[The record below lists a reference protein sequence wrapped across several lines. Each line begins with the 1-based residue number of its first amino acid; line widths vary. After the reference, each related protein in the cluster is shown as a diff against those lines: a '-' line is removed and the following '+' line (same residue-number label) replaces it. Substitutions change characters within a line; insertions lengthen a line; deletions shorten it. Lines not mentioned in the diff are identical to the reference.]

1 MALSKLQFAYAL
13 STILYLHT
21 LTCVLLFLDM
31 PCPTAT
37 RWKLHCRAS
46 WAIQPPGALASHLSK
61 STTTPAWLVPWFQLS
76 TCYSSAAIRWDRL
89 GLLEVALAPFTPSR
103 SENGTALAPRK
114 VASYKNAVESTIQ
127 QLTKLSTGKEHSAF
141 QGGRTN
147 VINLYKSS

>member
-1 MALSKLQFAYAL
+1 MKVALPRLVSH
-13 STILYLHT
+13 STPGSAGKPPQQIHDNRSM
-21 LTCVLLFLDM
+21 TC
-31 PCPTAT
+31 P
-37 RWKLHCRAS
+37 
-46 WAIQPPGALASHLSK
+46 
-61 STTTPAWLVPWFQLS
+61 LVS

-103 SENGTALAPRK
+103 SENGTALAPGK
-114 VASYKNAVESTIQ
+114 VASYKNAVVSTIQ